1 MATMKLP
8 LMLLWLCV
16 LVSPVSA
23 QAPAPEPER
32 LAWME
37 GRWTGSQGGV
47 NMEET
52 WTSPAGGALIGM
64 HKDVQG
70 GRMVSFEFIRIEK
83 TAREGLVYVASPRG
97 AAPTRFVMTELGARR
112 VVFANPAHEFPQR
125 IVYWLDDRG
134 ALHARVDGRVRGK
147 PRAEE
152 WVWTKAR

>member
-1 MATMKLP
+1 MASMKVSLP
-8 LMLLWLCV
+8 LLSLCV
-16 LVSPVSA
+16 LVAPASA

-47 NMEET
+47 DMEET

-83 TAREGLVYVASPRG
+83 TPREGLVYVASPRG
-97 AAPTRFVMTELGARR
+97 ASPTRFKMIELGARR
-112 VVFANPAHEFPQR
+112 VVFANPSHDFPQR
-125 IVYWLDDRG
+125 ILYWLDDRG
-134 ALHARVDGRVRGK
+134 ALHARVDGRVQGK
-147 PRAEE
+147 LRAEE